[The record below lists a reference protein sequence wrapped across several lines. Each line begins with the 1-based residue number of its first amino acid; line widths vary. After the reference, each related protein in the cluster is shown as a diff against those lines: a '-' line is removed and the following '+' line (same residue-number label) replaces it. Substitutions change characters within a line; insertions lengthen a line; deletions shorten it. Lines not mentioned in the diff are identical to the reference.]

1 MRLRSGAKAM
11 HFHLLARDE
20 HSLHVVV
27 LVHKVVVVVM
37 LPGSDLPSTYNHA
50 LWWTLEDMWE
60 VVGFLPTKRRSVTPR
75 LMDKEEVH
83 VAHAELPRWSLWEA
97 ASSPPSSTSST

>member
-1 MRLRSGAKAM
+1 M

-20 HSLHVVV
+20 HLLHVVV

-60 VVGFLPTKRRSVTPR
+60 VVGSLPTTSQRRWP
-75 LMDKEEVH
+75 
-83 VAHAELPRWSLWEA
+83 SLWPYGCRGGWQRVVLV
-97 ASSPPSSTSST
+97 SVWL